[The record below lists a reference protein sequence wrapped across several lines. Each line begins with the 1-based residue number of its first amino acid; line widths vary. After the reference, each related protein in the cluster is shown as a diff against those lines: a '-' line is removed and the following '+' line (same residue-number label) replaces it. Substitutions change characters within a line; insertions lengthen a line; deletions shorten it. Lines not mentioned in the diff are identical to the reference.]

1 MTNLATILRLKSKLF
16 EKFQRFN
23 AIDRTGPML
32 DIGVMDAFFLG
43 TFSEKREFCLL
54 APPKQM

>member
-1 MTNLATILRLKSKLF
+1 MTNLATILRLKSKLS

-23 AIDRTGPML
+23 ATDRTGPIL

-43 TFSEKREFCLL
+43 TFSEKRELCLL
-54 APPKQM
+54 APPKQV